1 MRLVRGRLAAVS
13 VRASFGAGMWVGL
26 MIGLVLGAILGALL
40 AWFAGFAAYQWLSP
54 TGPSWWV
61 DQVQR
66 LDPPSWQIGATLPS
80 FAVSFVLAL
89 AVAAARFTRIGMVR
103 A

>member
-1 MRLVRGRLAAVS
+1 MSGYLEGVMVLLAVNAVFAYAGFLPLAA
-13 VRASFGAGMWVGL
+13 GQLNLGL
-26 MIGLVLGAILGALL
+26 
-40 AWFAGFAAYQWLSP
+40 AGFAAYQWLSP

-66 LDPPSWQIGATLPS
+66 LDPPSWEIGATLPS

-89 AVAAARFTRIGMVR
+89 AAAAARFTRIGMVR